1 MSKTCLWKLPRD
13 YQRLHS
19 NLTERP
25 FQLVCSKRMRVGAVV
40 KQMED
45 DFDNVCFVSK
55 DFRCFVV
62 RLQSLV
68 RRKYVVGA
76 RRRVM
81 MS

>member
-1 MSKTCLWKLPRD
+1 
-13 YQRLHS
+13 
-19 NLTERP
+19 
-25 FQLVCSKRMRVGAVV
+25 MRVGAVV